1 MSLLIVCA
9 MPQELKGICK
19 VLKNVKK
26 HDARLYTA
34 PTEKGGEI
42 ILAASGVGPVNAACR
57 VLEVNQNYDLEG
69 VLLLG
74 VGGALVEGMEL
85 GDMVVAERILQHDS
99 RAVFDEGVFYMKPG
113 EYLSSPEQA
122 ETHDPYLYTDKD
134 LNDFCFEA
142 DKSAVAGT
150 LVTGGEFSGTVE
162 RKLFLAGIAEGAKL
176 VEMEAAGA
184 AMAAE
189 RLGIPFACAKTVAD
203 RLAPEDGAGSIIEDF
218 HITLERAIAK
228 SAVVVRHWQ
237 ETK

>member
-26 HDARLYTA
+26 HNAQLYTA
-34 PTEKGGEI
+34 PTTKGGEI
-42 ILAASGVGPVNAACR
+42 ILAASGVGAVNAACR
-57 VLEVNQNYDLEG
+57 VLEISRDYDVEG
-69 VLLLG
+69 IILLG
-74 VGGALVEGMEL
+74 VGGGLVEGMEL
-85 GDMVVAERILQHDS
+85 GDMVVAERIIQHDS

-113 EYLSSPEQA
+113 EYLASPELA
-122 ETHDPYLYTDKD
+122 ETHDPFLYTDKD
-134 LNDFCFEA
+134 LNAFCLEA
-142 DKSAVAGT
+142 DTTAVTGT

-162 RKLFLAGIAEGAKL
+162 RKLFLAGIAEGANL

-189 RLGIPFACAKTVAD
+189 RLRIPFACAKTVAD
-203 RLAPEDGAGSIIEDF
+203 RLTPEDGAESIIEDF